1 MTLDDTHHPA
11 DSDDTP
17 LDSTLLDAARHYHAP
32 TGEVPRDAMWS
43 AIQAARS
50 AWPQHPTPKLATKPP
65 FRAPARRLWVSRSA
79 WPVAIAAGI
88 VLAVG
93 VAIGRWSLGPIDHSN
108 IATARPTPAVVG
120 LSPATPNGAAYS
132 VAVARNLTQA
142 EALLTA
148 FRTQGQPSADLRANA
163 ELSKWARDVLSN
175 TRLLID
181 SPAAADPQRRRL
193 LEDLELV
200 LVQMVELAP
209 DRSGTERQMIDS
221 TLEHDHVLSRLRYDV
236 PAGATGI

>member
-1 MTLDDTHHPA
+1 MMYDDSNHA
-11 DSDDTP
+11 AGDDDTP
-17 LDSTLLDAARHYHAP
+17 LDPNVLEAARDYHAP
-32 TGEVPRDAMWS
+32 PSEVPREAMWS
-43 AIQAARS
+43 AIQASRATAPQPTREPVRPIPVHDSGRGSWLRRRS
-50 AWPQHPTPKLATKPP
+50 
-65 FRAPARRLWVSRSA
+65 

-88 VLAVG
+88 VLASG
-93 VAIGRWSLGPIDHSN
+93 VAIGRWSLEPRITTN
-108 IATARPTPAVVG
+108 VTALVTPTVRGGRFTNTAD
-120 LSPATPNGAAYS
+120 GAAYQ
-132 VAVARNLTQA
+132 VAVARDLTQA

-148 FRTQGQPSADLRANA
+148 FRTEPQPSRDAPANA
-163 ELSKWARDVLSN
+163 ELATWARDVLSN

-209 DRSGTERQMIDS
+209 DRSGAERQMIDS
-221 TLEHDHVLSRLRYDV
+221 TLEHDHVLSRLRYAV